1 MVNVLVNRCSW
12 FLLHLTCSKISRAF
26 RFCAS
31 RRSDRVL
38 SILLNSYLDALFH
51 FVTEV
56 VGFSF
61 LSSNVLKIWQ
71 TAVVIL

>member
-1 MVNVLVNRCSW
+1 MYPL
-12 FLLHLTCSKISRAF
+12 KISFSLYPR
-26 RFCAS
+26 
-31 RRSDRVL
+31 
-38 SILLNSYLDALFH
+38 ILNKLVGIPMDTSS

>member
-1 MVNVLVNRCSW
+1 MKMKLDMAE
-12 FLLHLTCSKISRAF
+12 ISRAF

-31 RRSDRVL
+31 CRSDHVL
-38 SILLNSYLDALFH
+38 SMLFNFCLDALAH
-51 FVTEV
+51 SVTEV